1 MSRLLVSVIVLVVVI
16 VGALVLL
23 GGRAH
28 EVPQTQVEKAVSL
41 ANLS

>member
-1 MSRLLVSVIVLVVVI
+1 MSRLLISVIVLLVVV

-23 GGRAH
+23 GSRAH

-41 ANLS
+41 GNLS

>member
-1 MSRLLVSVIVLVVVI
+1 MSRLLVSIIVILVVV

-23 GGRAH
+23 SGRAR
-28 EVPQTQVEKAVSL
+28 ETPQTRVEKAVSL